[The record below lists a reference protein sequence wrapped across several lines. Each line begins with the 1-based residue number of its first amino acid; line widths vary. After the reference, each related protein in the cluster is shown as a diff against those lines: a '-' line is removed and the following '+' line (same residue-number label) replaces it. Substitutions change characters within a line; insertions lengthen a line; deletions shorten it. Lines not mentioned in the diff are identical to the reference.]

1 MPSVLNENDRK
12 PAVPRLDGID
22 ILRGLSIRLAVIL
35 LHILIRFAG
44 QHVRIGW
51 DWPKL
56 HTLTSSSTTAKM
68 A

>member
-22 ILRGLSIRLAVIL
+22 VLRGLSILAVIL

-44 QHVRIGW
+44 VHVRLGW
-51 DWPKL
+51 DWPRSHPAL
-56 HTLTSSSTTAKM
+56 RLLQMAATA
-68 A
+68 